1 MDQAPVITFNKPTVG
16 TECGIFLQSK
26 EGPVMIESLE
36 GGGVAKNAGLQVGD
50 TVISINGESVTSHTH
65 GTTLLKAAVGE
76 VKIIVT
82 RQPAPVGQQQNKDDV
97 LEKTYQMGGCCLSFW
112 YCGGKDSV

>member
-1 MDQAPVITFNKPTVG
+1 MNLLSMQQNMDQAPVITFNKPTVG

-50 TVISINGESVTSHTH
+50 TVISINGENVKSATH
-65 GTTLLKAAVGE
+65 GATLLKAAVGE
-76 VKIIVT
+76 VKILV
-82 RQPAPVGQQQNKDDV
+82 RPKQCSCWG
-97 LEKTYQMGGCCLSFW
+97 
-112 YCGGKDSV
+112 